1 MGCSSFSDEKEN
13 EKPKILEERKEEVI
27 KKDSEIKLKEKK
39 EEKKEIKEVDKEKIC
54 EVDRKE
60 KKEEEKKEIKKD
72 EKKED
77 SKKENEKNEIKEEE
91 KEKENEEEKKKLF
104 LDSSKWR
111 EYIKD
116 NNNFNHKISFDFKD
130 ISFKLTKASEN
141 PAKLNPF
148 YTISSIFEF
157 TKIFKKI
164 SSALSMG
171 FSDITEKSEL
181 MRKRIEEYP
190 EIESIQDLCYK
201 EIELGIHKLNGNNN
215 DSLGHKED
223 KYSEY
228 ISACRTFL
236 RLLWFLEYL
245 IDIFENVIK
254 DDGNGEMKKILGDSY
269 QKVLAP
275 HHTFL
280 VRNAVGI
287 ALAFSSAGSVAH
299 VVEIIFGYREF
310 KEETIKTIND
320 INDLMKKI
328 WKGGNDFYEKNDLLG
343 LE

>member
-1 MGCSSFSDEKEN
+1 ME
-13 EKPKILEERKEEVI
+13 
-27 KKDSEIKLKEKK
+27 
-39 EEKKEIKEVDKEKIC
+39 EEKKEIKEN
-54 EVDRKE
+54 
-60 KKEEEKKEIKKD
+60 
-72 EKKED
+72 KKED
-77 SKKENEKNEIKEEE
+77 EKENKKEDEKENKKEDE
-91 KEKENEEEKKKLF
+91 KEKALYYE
-104 LDSSKWR
+104 SSKWR
-111 EYIKD
+111 EYIRD
-116 NNNFNHKISFDFKD
+116 NNNFDQKIPFDFKD
-130 ISFKLTKASEN
+130 ISFKLNKASET
-141 PAKLNPF
+141 PEKLNPF
-148 YTISSIFEF
+148 FTISSIFEF

-190 EIESIQDLCYK
+190 EVESIQELCNK

-215 DSLGHKED
+215 SSLGHKED
-223 KYSEY
+223 KYSDY

-245 IDIFENVIK
+245 ITIFDNVMK

-269 QKVLAP
+269 QKVLSP

-299 VVEIIFGYREF
+299 VVELIFGYKDF
-310 KEETIKTIND
+310 NEETKKEIKK

-328 WKGGNDFYEKNDLLG
+328 WEGGNEFYEKNDLLG